1 MKHYFKP
8 DYYVRNFENIDIQRL
23 KKAGIRLLLCDID
36 NTLVA
41 YNDPDSNEKVKKF
54 LKKVEHSG
62 LDVALVSNASPK
74 RAKRFAKDLD
84 VEHVFYLSFKPTPRN
99 IKKAMRYY
107 HVAPKQTALL
117 GDQLLT
123 DMLGASLAGCYK
135 ILTAPIIEKDKFDTR
150 INRFF
155 ENFIYRHYS
164 KKHIFKKGEFDD

>member
-1 MKHYFKP
+1 
-8 DYYVRNFENIDIQRL
+8 
-23 KKAGIRLLLCDID
+23 
-36 NTLVA
+36 
-41 YNDPDSNEKVKKF
+41 
-54 LKKVEHSG
+54 
-62 LDVALVSNASPK
+62 
-74 RAKRFAKDLD
+74 
-84 VEHVFYLSFKPTPRN
+84 
-99 IKKAMRYY
+99 MRYY

-164 KKHIFKKGEFDD
+164 KNTFSKGRIR